1 MIKPEVVGRA
11 FCVPGCVTKSARYRI
26 AACHCKQSHSV
37 LLMFKLSHFSNF
49 LTQKLDIKSAGFS
62 TKRRE
67 YHIRNSLLR
76 IKQVAKFSRLT
87 TIFAEY
93 QWKLF
98 SVCLLHQYY
107 VSSKEVRLG
116 GLFLIK
122 SLFGTHQKNG
132 KAFLWICLCIECFY
146 F

>member
-1 MIKPEVVGRA
+1 MKPEVVGRA
-11 FCVPGCVTKSARYRI
+11 FWVPGCVTKSARSRI
-26 AACHCKQSHSV
+26 AACHCKQQSHSV
-37 LLMFKLSHFSNF
+37 LLICKPSHFSNF

-67 YHIRNSLLR
+67 SHIRNSLLR
-76 IKQVAKFSRLT
+76 TKQVAKSCRLT

-116 GLFLIK
+116 DLFSIK

-132 KAFLWICLCIECFY
+132 KAFLWICLCIGYFY